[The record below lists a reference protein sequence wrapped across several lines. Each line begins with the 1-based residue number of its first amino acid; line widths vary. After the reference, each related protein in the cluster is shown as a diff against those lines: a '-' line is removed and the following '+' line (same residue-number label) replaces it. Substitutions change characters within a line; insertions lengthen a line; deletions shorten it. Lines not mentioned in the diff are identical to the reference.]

1 MSPQFVRCGECRT
14 INEAHSLFCSR
25 CGATLYGRSPSGS
38 LHRRRRVTVV
48 GALKAFALLL
58 ILAAT
63 VFTLY
68 AVIQKGLAT
77 EEEVDPY
84 AGISGTTATLPDE
97 SSGGSGSGQ
106 TSPSEASTLVRPTS
120 VDASSTLDSTS
131 TNSYR
136 PTNLVDGDF
145 ATAWNEGA
153 EGLGLGEWVKFE
165 FSRQLVL
172 TRIEIANGFQ
182 KDDDRFAGNPRVKT
196 LKVEYSTGTVQLV
209 DLLDASGFQTI
220 LPTRQ
225 PVEWVKMAI
234 VSVHPDYEWE
244 DTALSEVRIYAR
256 TDR

>member
-38 LHRRRRVTVV
+38 LYRRRKVTIV
-48 GALKAFALLL
+48 GTLKAFALLL

-68 AVIQKGLAT
+68 AVVQKGLAT
-77 EEEVDPY
+77 KEEIDPY
-84 AGISGTTATLPDE
+84 AGISGTTATLSE
-97 SSGGSGSGQ
+97 ETSGGSGSSQ

-120 VDASSTLDSTS
+120 VEASSTLKSTS
-131 TNSYR
+131 THSYR
-136 PTNLVDGDF
+136 PTNLVDGDVT
-145 ATAWNEGA
+145 TAWNEGA

-209 DLLDASGFQTI
+209 DLLDTPDFQTI
-220 LPTRQ
+220 VPTRQ
-225 PVEWVKMAI
+225 PVEWMKMTI